1 MLEGDPESV
10 PCPPGPVSTEV
21 VTSQD
26 LLAQR
31 PLRSAFALLFQ
42 RHARALPQS
51 APGAFPAPCCRR
63 FLSTRRLSSTIAR
76 ALPQHQAL
84 FQHRVAYPAPLRG
97 RFLSTIR
104 FSSTVS
110 QALSQHQA
118 LIQHHCAG
126 AFSAPGAF
134 PAPCCRRFLARCS
147 SATKHLCRTLC
158 LGAVAA
164 PAWRPSCC
172 SAISIASLQRLL
184 ASKCQNSVFIFPT
197 PANGALDT
205 LPRAKRKHEGVF
217 KRSPYF
223 AVRPPC
229 PHTVLSWAARPA
241 RHCLAQ

>member
-1 MLEGDPESV
+1 MD
-10 PCPPGPVSTEV
+10 
-21 VTSQD
+21 
-26 LLAQR
+26 
-31 PLRSAFALLFQ
+31 ALLQHQALFQ
-42 RHARALPQS
+42 HHCAGASS
-51 APGAFPAPCCRR
+51 APSAFPAPCCRR

-84 FQHRVAYPAPLRG
+84 FPAPCRR
-97 RFLSTIR
+97 RFLSTR
-104 FSSTVS
+104 RLSSTIAR
-110 QALSQHQA
+110 ALPQHQA

-164 PAWRPSCC
+164 PACRPSCC

-184 ASKCQNSVFIFPT
+184 ASKYQNSGFSFPM

-205 LPRAKRKHEGVF
+205 LLRAKRKHEGVF
-217 KRSPYF
+217 VLDVILRFALPPPHPAHTLSSAGQPGRPGIVLRSDS
-223 AVRPPC
+223 
-229 PHTVLSWAARPA
+229 LEA
-241 RHCLAQ
+241 RH